1 MQNGPVAPKD
11 PVMKKPFFYIMQD
24 KDIYGDK
31 QPDGTGVQF
40 IYQNDNRLINS
51 AGIVGNVTD
60 EDMLNLLKTAEG
72 FRELVY
78 AIGVSVTESSG
89 QEKVRFVYQMY
100 GKQDTYGSGTNLVA
114 DMTTDGMESM
124 IYLDDVE
131 WSVDDKEPG
140 QIRFEFE
147 HSEVQ
152 ATATV
157 RFYLRDG
164 FQAPEAIVDEEIDDR
179 SLEYRKMIQ
188 RSLMQIGNTARL
200 QRVIQKAKAGEDVT
214 VAFIGGSITQGAGA
228 VPIHTK
234 CYAHRTYE
242 EFSKCFGTGENVHF
256 IKAGVGGTP
265 SQLGIIR
272 FERDILRDGVVEP
285 DLVVVEFA
293 VNDEGDETKGMC
305 YESLVRK
312 ILSLPNQP
320 AVVLLFAVF
329 AFDWN
334 LQERLGPVGELY
346 KLPMVSIMD
355 AVTPQFCLKKGQGRV
370 ITKNQFFYDI
380 YHPSNYGHKIMT
392 ESLMYLFRQVA
403 EQEKE
408 ADETEALLKQTPVF
422 GKVYENIKL
431 LDKKNALHA
440 LRIEEGSFCETDSQ
454 LQGVEMDFSP
464 EQIPQFPFNWMRT
477 EPKPETND
485 YFEMELSCKAL
496 MLVYKDSG
504 AMDVGKADVYVDE
517 KKVVTADPHVNG
529 WVHCNPVIILQE
541 ETSKVHKIRI
551 QMASG
556 DENKKFTILGFGYVE

>member
-1 MQNGPVAPKD
+1 M
-11 PVMKKPFFYIMQD
+11 
-24 KDIYGDK
+24 
-31 QPDGTGVQF
+31 
-40 IYQNDNRLINS
+40 
-51 AGIVGNVTD
+51 
-60 EDMLNLLKTAEG
+60 
-72 FRELVY
+72 
-78 AIGVSVTESSG
+78 
-89 QEKVRFVYQMY
+89 
-100 GKQDTYGSGTNLVA
+100 
-114 DMTTDGMESM
+114 
-124 IYLDDVE
+124 
-131 WSVDDKEPG
+131 
-140 QIRFEFE
+140 
-147 HSEVQ
+147 
-152 ATATV
+152 
-157 RFYLRDG
+157 
-164 FQAPEAIVDEEIDDR
+164 
-179 SLEYRKMIQ
+179 
-188 RSLMQIGNTARL
+188 
-200 QRVIQKAKAGEDVT
+200 
-214 VAFIGGSITQGAGA
+214 
-228 VPIHTK
+228 
-234 CYAHRTYE
+234 
-242 EFSKCFGTGENVHF
+242 
-256 IKAGVGGTP
+256 
-265 SQLGIIR
+265 
-272 FERDILRDGVVEP
+272 VEP

-551 QMASG
+551 QMAQG

>member
-1 MQNGPVAPKD
+1 MQSGPVAPKD
-11 PVMKKPFFYIMQD
+11 PVIKKPFFYIMQD

-31 QPDGTGVQF
+31 QPNGTGIQF

-60 EDMLNLLKTAEG
+60 EEMLNLLKTTKG

-78 AIGVSVTESSG
+78 AIGVSVAEPSG

-100 GKQDTYGSGTNLVA
+100 GKQDTYGSGTNLMV
-114 DMTTDGMESM
+114 DMTTDGMENM
-124 IYLDDVE
+124 IYLDDVQ
-131 WSVDDKEPG
+131 WSSDDKEPG

-164 FQAPEAIVDEEIDDR
+164 YHAPEVIVDEIIDDQ
-179 SLEYRKMIQ
+179 SLPYKEMIQ
-188 RSLMQIGNTARL
+188 RSLMQLGNTARL
-200 QRVIQKAKAGEDVT
+200 KKVIQRAQAGEDVT
-214 VAFIGGSITQGAGA
+214 IAFIGGSITQGAGA

-234 CYAHRTYE
+234 SYAYRTYE
-242 EFSKCFGTGENVHF
+242 EFAKCFGTGENVHF

-272 FERDILRDGVVEP
+272 FDRDILRDGLVEP

-312 ILSLPNQP
+312 ILNLPNQP
-320 AVVLLFAVF
+320 AVVLLFSVF
-329 AFDWN
+329 AYDWN

-346 KLPMVSIMD
+346 KLPMVSVKD
-355 AVTPQFCLKKGQGRV
+355 AVSPQFCLKKGEGRV

-380 YHPSNYGHKIMT
+380 YHPSNYGHKIMM
-392 ESLMYLFRQVA
+392 ESLMYLFGKVA
-403 EQEKE
+403 EKE
-408 ADETEALLKQTPVF
+408 MEEDETDALLKQTPIF
-422 GKVYENIKL
+422 GKIYENIKL
-431 LDKKNALHA
+431 LDRRNAQYA
-440 LRIEEGSFCETDSQ
+440 LKIEEGSFGETDLL

-464 EQIPQFPFNWMRT
+464 EQIPQFPYNWMRT
-477 EPKPETND
+477 ETKEGVKD
-485 YFEMELSCKAL
+485 CFEIELSCKAL

-504 AMDVGKADVYVDE
+504 ALDVGKADVYVDE
-517 KKVVTADPHVNG
+517 KKVLTADPHVNG
-529 WVHCNPVIILQE
+529 WVHCNPVIVLQE
-541 ETSKVHKIRI
+541 EMSKVHKIRI